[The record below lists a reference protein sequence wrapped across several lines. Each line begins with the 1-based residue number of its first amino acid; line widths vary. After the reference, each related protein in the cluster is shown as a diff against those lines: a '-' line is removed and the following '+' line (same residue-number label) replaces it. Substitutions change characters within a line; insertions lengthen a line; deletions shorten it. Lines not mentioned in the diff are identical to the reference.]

1 MDQAINIDI
10 GTSGIRAQLL
20 NLMDSSVLR
29 TAVFSRNPLPGANV
43 IDHMDFAISY
53 GQGIAHEIL
62 ISAVNSLV
70 KSLKPE
76 NLKRIAVCGNP
87 IELSLFEGIEVRDL
101 AFAGKNA
108 LEKMNVKPP
117 KRDGH
122 IASGNEIGLST
133 DVDVIIP
140 PSIKH
145 EIGADALA
153 MMIKTGFLDTP
164 ETCMVTDYGTNAE
177 MAVKVD
183 DRIYTG
189 SAAAGPAI
197 EGQQISKGMLAT
209 PGAIADLRLSGGWQA
224 LVLDE
229 KLRLVEGPRINLRN
243 GTFKTTGYPAKGIT
257 GTGVIALMYAG
268 LVTGIIKPPHIEG
281 GKIQLGKGITFTE
294 KDVIEA
300 GKAFGALRAG
310 HLTLMHEA
318 GIAYEDLETM
328 YMCGASGTYVDPQKA
343 RFTGIVPVTPKRIVQ
358 CGNTS
363 LELAKD
369 LAFDPDYLPYL
380 NEMKKSILANHI
392 MFASSPTFTAIYIQ
406 EIALWNEGM
415 PLEKYNVNLE
425 RSGIQPIPQKLQE
438 SIIERKCKRDI
449 WKLGKSLEIMEPEWD
464 FFATIKCSGCNTC
477 VHECSEEALTRE
489 NESFRIN
496 TARCLGTAC
505 RRCEERCPD
514 KKFSIS
520 NFKLKLPE
528 FIEMGQ

>member
-1 MDQAINIDI
+1 MNQAINIDI

-29 TAVFSRNPLPGANV
+29 TAILSRNPLPGANV
-43 IDHMDFAISY
+43 VDHMDFAISY
-53 GQGIAHEIL
+53 GQGTAHEIL
-62 ISAVNSLV
+62 VSAVNSLINN
-70 KSLKPE
+70 LKPGK
-76 NLKRIAVCGNP
+76 LKRIAVCGNP
-87 IELSLFEGIEVRDL
+87 IQLSIFEGIEIRDL
-101 AFAGKNA
+101 AFAGRNA
-108 LEKMNVKPP
+108 LEKMHVKPP

-122 IASGNEIGLST
+122 VVSGNEIGLST

-153 MMIKTGFLDTP
+153 MMIKTGFLDTH

-177 MAVKVD
+177 MALKVG

-189 SAAAGPAI
+189 SAAAGSAI

-209 PGAIADLRLSGGWQA
+209 PGAIADLKLSGGWQA

-243 GTFKTTGYPAKGIT
+243 GTFKATGYPAKGIT

-268 LVTGIIKPPHIEG
+268 LVTGIIKLPHIEG
-281 GKIQLGKGITFTE
+281 GKIRLGKGITFIE
-294 KDVIEA
+294 EDVIEA

-318 GIAYEDLETM
+318 GIAYENLETM

-343 RFTGIVPVTPKRIVQ
+343 RFIGIVPATPKRIVQ

-369 LAFDPDYLPYL
+369 LAFDPDYLSYL
-380 NEMKKSILANHI
+380 NEMKKTILANHI
-392 MFASSPTFTAIYIQ
+392 MFASSPTFAAIYIQ

-415 PLEKYNVNLE
+415 PLEKYNANLE

-438 SIIERKCKRDI
+438 SIIERRYERDI
-449 WKLGKSLEIMEPEWD
+449 RELGKSLEIMEPKLG
-464 FFATIKCSGCNTC
+464 FFATIQCSGCDTC
-477 VHECSEEALTRE
+477 VQGCPKEALSRE
-489 NESFRIN
+489 YERFRVN

-505 RRCEERCPD
+505 KRCEERCPE
-514 KKFSIS
+514 KKFSIN
-520 NFKLKLPE
+520 NFKLELPE
-528 FIEMGQ
+528 AVEM